1 MSRRLMVAAIA
12 CAMGVG
18 FFVAPLASAHQ
29 PVNLN
34 ERDRT
39 PAQGPLLVDGTVS
52 FAVNADL
59 SRGDKRGFRF
69 QLEKNDTLAVQLL
82 IVDQKPAN
90 QLRPSQLPRITVT
103 DPNGKVI
110 RMKFNERTNFFEPYS
125 GTNYLYLS
133 RLNERG
139 VQGTYKV
146 RMTGRDSTPVKTV
159 IAVGYREVRGEVR
172 N

>member
-1 MSRRLMVAAIA
+1 M
-12 CAMGVG
+12 
-18 FFVAPLASAHQ
+18 
-29 PVNLN
+29 
-34 ERDRT
+34 
-39 PAQGPLLVDGTVS
+39 
-52 FAVNADL
+52 
-59 SRGDKRGFRF
+59 
-69 QLEKNDTLAVQLL
+69 
-82 IVDQKPAN
+82 DQKPAN

-139 VQGTYKV
+139 LQGTYKV